1 MDEDEKK
8 WLSLVMEEYKSVR
21 QESLDAGNNAQYI
34 LRFGI
39 ATIGVVI
46 SAGLNL
52 WEKSPIP
59 DFVFLV
65 FNPILCYLILTMWI
79 GEFARRIRAGHFII
93 QEIEKKV
100 NSKFPN
106 LPPAITFETWLRTPD
121 ERGRPRLFKWNRYAT
136 IALFLVTAIC
146 SVVVGNYK
154 IFGRVS
160 PFDVW
165 IINALEIAIFLA
177 VLFFN
182 YSVGRKL
189 K

>member
-1 MDEDEKK
+1 MDQKD
-8 WLSLVMEEYKSVR
+8 WLSLVTEEYKSAR
-21 QESLDAGNNAQYI
+21 QESLDTGNNAQSI

-39 ATIGVVI
+39 ATIGIVI

-59 DFVFLV
+59 DFIFLV

-93 QEIEKKV
+93 KEIEKKV
-100 NSKFPN
+100 NSEFPN
-106 LPPAITFETWLRTPD
+106 LPPAITFETWIRTPD
-121 ERGRPRLFKWNRYAT
+121 EKGRSRLFKWNRYAT
-136 IALFLVTAIC
+136 VALFLVTAIC
-146 SVVVGNYK
+146 SIGVGNYK

-160 PFDVW
+160 FCELWV
-165 IINALEIAIFLA
+165 INAMEIVFFMVVVI
-177 VLFFN
+177 FN
-182 YSVGRKL
+182 YSVGKKL

>member
-1 MDEDEKK
+1 MDQKD
-8 WLSLVMEEYKSVR
+8 WLSLVTEEYKSAR
-21 QESLDAGNNAQYI
+21 QESLDAGNNAQSI

-39 ATIGVVI
+39 ATIGIVI
-46 SAGLNL
+46 SAGFNL
-52 WEKSPIP
+52 WDKSPIP

-79 GEFARRIRAGHFII
+79 GEFARRIRVGHFII

-100 NSKFPN
+100 NSEFPN
-106 LPPAITFETWLRTPD
+106 LPPAIIYESWIRKPN
-121 ERGRPRLFKWNRYAT
+121 EKGRPRLFKWNRYAT

-146 SVVVGNYK
+146 SIGVGNYK
-154 IFGRVS
+154 VAYSVS
-160 PFDVW
+160 YCNLW
-165 IINALEIAIFLA
+165 LINTIEFLVFAA
-177 VLFFN
+177 VVIFN